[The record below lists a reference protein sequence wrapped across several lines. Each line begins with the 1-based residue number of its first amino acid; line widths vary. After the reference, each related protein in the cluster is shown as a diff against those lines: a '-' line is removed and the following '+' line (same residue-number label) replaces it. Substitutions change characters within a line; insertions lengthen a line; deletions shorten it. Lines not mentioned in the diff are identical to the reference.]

1 VSAAR
6 KLSGLVLVWGMLLA
20 AASAGVAKEATQ
32 GASVASALPVASV
45 ARLAGDETQTRF
57 VLDLSKHVDIVAF
70 TLADPDRV
78 VIDLPQ
84 LEFNLPDKIGETSR
98 GLVKAFRFGL
108 VMTGASRIVL
118 DLKGPV
124 RIEKAFVLDLVDS
137 QPARLVLDLV
147 ATDRDSFL
155 RNIALDNRPQR
166 HGTASKPEHDP
177 GIKPEDPRPLIVLD
191 PGHGGLDSGTTA
203 PSGEH
208 EKAIVLDFA
217 QQLRDKLDKT
227 GKYRVLMTRSDDH
240 FVPLAERVQFGRS
253 HQAALFISIH
263 ADALAN
269 HDADAHGAT
278 VYTLSETASDEEAE
292 RLAEDENR
300 ADAIAGV
307 DLTGEPGD
315 VADILIDLAQRETK
329 TFSIHLARALVNE
342 LKTVARLHK
351 RPLKSAGFRV
361 LKAPDVPS
369 VLLELGYVSNAQDLK
384 LMTSEAW
391 QSKTADSI
399 VQAINTYFATRI
411 AGAVSAPGPN

>member
-1 VSAAR
+1 MSATR
-6 KLSGLVLVWGMLLA
+6 YFPGLALICGLLLA
-20 AASAGVAKEATQ
+20 LPGGGRADDAPKRPATE
-32 GASVASALPVASV
+32 ALPVATSV
-45 ARLAGDETQTRF
+45 RLAGDDKRTRL
-57 VLDLSKHVDIVAF
+57 VVDLTKHVDLVAF

-84 LEFNLPDKIGETSR
+84 IDFELPAKLGEAGR
-98 GLVKAFRFGL
+98 GLIKAFRFGL

-118 DLKGPV
+118 DLNAPV
-124 RIEKAFVLDLVDS
+124 HIDKAFVLDLVDS
-137 QPARLVLDLV
+137 QPARLVLDLE

-166 HGTASKPEHDP
+166 RPAAPKGEHDSQS
-177 GIKPEDPRPLIVLD
+177 KPEDPRPLVVLD
-191 PGHGGLDSGTTA
+191 PGHGGLDSGTSA

-208 EKAIVLDFA
+208 EKTIVLDFA
-217 QQLRDKLDKT
+217 QQLRDKLEKT
-227 GKYRVLMTRSDDH
+227 GKYRVLMTRTDDR

-253 HQAALFISIH
+253 HQAALFISLH

-269 HDADAHGAT
+269 HDADAHGAS

-300 ADAIAGV
+300 ADAIGGV
-307 DLTGEPGD
+307 DLTDQPGD

-369 VLLELGYVSNAQDLK
+369 ILLELGYVSNAQDLK
-384 LMTSEAW
+384 LLTSEAW
-391 QSKTADSI
+391 QSRTADTV

-411 AGAVSAPGPN
+411 AGASSAPGPN